1 MIGLI
6 RTEDLVKSYALET
19 QVVHALQGISVTI
32 QAAQMATVREPSG
45 SGKST
50 FMTILGCLDTPTVGR
65 Y

>member
-1 MIGLI
+1 
-6 RTEDLVKSYALET
+6 
-19 QVVHALQGISVTI
+19 
-32 QAAQMATVREPSG
+32 MATVREPSR

>member
-1 MIGLI
+1 VIGLI

-19 QVVHALQGISVTI
+19 QVVYALQGISVTI

-45 SGKST
+45 SGEST